1 MTGAQFVAAIVTL
14 ILALLLLETLVTWRA
29 AR

>member
-1 MTGAQFVAAIVTL
+1 MTGATFVAAIVAV
-14 ILALLLLETLVTWRA
+14 ILGLLLVETLVTWRA

>member
-1 MTGAQFVAAIVTL
+1 VTGATFVAAIVTV
-14 ILALLLLETLVTWRA
+14 ILALLLVETLVTWRA

>member
-1 MTGAQFVAAIVTL
+1 MTAFGFVASIVV
-14 ILALLLLETLVTWRA
+14 IVLALLLLETLVTWRA